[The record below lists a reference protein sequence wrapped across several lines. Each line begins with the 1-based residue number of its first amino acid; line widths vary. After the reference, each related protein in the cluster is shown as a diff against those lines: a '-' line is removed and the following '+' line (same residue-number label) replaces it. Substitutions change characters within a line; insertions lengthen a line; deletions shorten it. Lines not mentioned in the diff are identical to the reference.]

1 MVSMS
6 EDGITFGRAFVLARA
21 VDHTGASGTG
31 IVADG
36 ILWPDGTVSIRWR
49 GPRPSIVF
57 WGSLADAEA
66 VHGHEGSTR
75 FVWESGA

>member
-31 IVADG
+31 VVADG
-36 ILWPDGTVSIRWR
+36 VLWPDDSVSIRWR

-57 WGSLADAEA
+57 WESLADAEA

-75 FVWESGA
+75 FVWESGE